1 MTHDALKNPTGD
13 RIFYFRVNY
22 ADYWK
27 EEMPSL
33 KAWQNYLACGSCHQG
48 WYLDSAAR
56 SGFSGERAALVF
68 SVLTALSDCG
78 LWIIVSHCDNAETQ
92 TQRYKEELDMLID
105 LWQDPALKALAQLSG
120 GLGGWHT
127 SKMAGKC
134 WHLRFTDPLLNLSS
148 VLTDVGEHAGKSRD
162 CLHKNRWWTKVV
174 LPLLLL
180 WRWHIYIKHSEFFL
194 PI

>member
-1 MTHDALKNPTGD
+1 MQTTGKKKCP
-13 RIFYFRVNY
+13 VC
-22 ADYWK
+22 AKSMAELLSMWK
-27 EEMPSL
+27 L
-33 KAWQNYLACGSCHQG
+33 
-48 WYLDSAAR
+48 SARLISGQR
-56 SGFSGERAALVF
+56 SSECFLWRKGCTLVF

-78 LWIIVSHCDNAETQ
+78 LWIIVSHRDNAETQ

-105 LWQDPALKALAQLSG
+105 LWHDPTLKALAQLSG

-148 VLTDVGEHAGKSRD
+148 VLTDVGGHTGKSRD

-180 WRWHIYIKHSEFFL
+180 WSWHIYIKHSEFFSAHL
-194 PI
+194 NIKIDI